1 MLATSTHDTKRA
13 EDARARLL
21 ALTGMAQEWDAMLTD
36 WPDSFGAGSLDRGE
50 LYFLFQSI
58 IGAWPLE
65 LLFGNSSRAKWGE
78 FRDRINAFLVKALR
92 EAKRRTSWRTPNTA
106 YEREFIE
113 KAAELLAP
121 DSRFVQVFA
130 PFMRRLA
137 IRGILVSIA
146 RAVLKCTLPGV
157 PDFYQGTEFWDFSL
171 VDPDN
176 RRPVDYE
183 SRMAGAKS
191 NAPLAAMMRDWQNG
205 HLKQYCIRRL
215 LADRCAD
222 PELYAFGTYEPVLA
236 QDSGAQASI
245 AFRRNQGCSSLFVV
259 ALRKFSPKSCAE
271 DTLALPSE
279 AIRTGGIVIPRG
291 SWRNLLTGLTFFS
304 DGGVPAERLFEGLPA
319 IVLRNN
325 G

>member
-1 MLATSTHDTKRA
+1 
-13 EDARARLL
+13 
-21 ALTGMAQEWDAMLTD
+21 MAQEWDAMLTD

-50 LYFLFQSI
+50 LYFLVQSI

-65 LLFGNSSRAKWGE
+65 LLFGNSSGAKWSE

-157 PDFYQGTEFWDFSL
+157 PDFYQGTEFWDYSL

-176 RRPVDYE
+176 RRPIDYE
-183 SRMAGAKS
+183 SRMAGAKA
-191 NAPLAAMMRDWQNG
+191 NVPLSAVLHDWLNG

-215 LADRCAD
+215 LADRSTD
-222 PELYAFGTYEPVLA
+222 PELYAFGTYEPIRVL
-236 QDSGAQASI
+236 DGGAQASV
-245 AFRRNQGCSSLFVV
+245 AFRRNQGRSSLFVV
-259 ALRKFSPKSCAE
+259 ALRKFPPEFCAQ
-271 DTLALPSE
+271 DTPALPSE
-279 AIRTGGIVIPRG
+279 ATRTGGILIPQG
-291 SWRNLLTGLTFFS
+291 SWRNLLTGSMFFS
-304 DGGVPAERLFEGLPA
+304 DGGLPAERLFEGLSA
-319 IVLRNN
+319 LVLRNS